1 METCSQESLVPSC
14 CKMFANE
21 LSDSIFYFIWSDD
34 VAADYSIWVKDVTDG
49 EDTLKLQIF
58 AYIRQ

>member
-1 METCSQESLVPSC
+1 
-14 CKMFANE
+14 MFANE

-34 VAADYSIWVKDVTDG
+34 VAADYSIRVKDVTDG

>member
-1 METCSQESLVPSC
+1 M
-14 CKMFANE
+14 
-21 LSDSIFYFIWSDD
+21 
-34 VAADYSIWVKDVTDG
+34 AADYSIGVKEVTDG